1 MAVQETAI
9 ELWFLLMAFLLL
21 SRIDFHLKCNGIND
35 RFYAL
40 LNANV
45 LCGWN
50 AKVPLALFIKTNLK
64 METRLS
70 EPENVRIIWEESLFL
85 NHTNLSLSLSESL
98 CDQIENPCQNGHR
111 ELLSWWNIFT
121 LHCCI
126 SIIFHYEC
134 SPFQTIIQILFHN
147 FSILNYNFY
156 AKNKE

>member
-1 MAVQETAI
+1 MQETAI

-64 METRLS
+64 METRLI

-85 NHTNLSLSLSESL
+85 NHTNLSLSLSLNHFVIKSKTLVKTNTVNFYHGEIYLL
-98 CDQIENPCQNGHR
+98 CIVA
-111 ELLSWWNIFT
+111 LAS
-121 LHCCI
+121 
-126 SIIFHYEC
+126 
-134 SPFQTIIQILFHN
+134 
-147 FSILNYNFY
+147 FSIMNVHHFKLLFKFY
-156 AKNKE
+156 FTIFRY